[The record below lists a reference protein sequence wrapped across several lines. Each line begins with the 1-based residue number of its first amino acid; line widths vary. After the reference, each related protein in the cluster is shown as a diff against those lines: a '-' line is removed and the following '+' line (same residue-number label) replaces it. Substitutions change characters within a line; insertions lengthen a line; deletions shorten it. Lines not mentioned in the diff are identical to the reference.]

1 MATDSGNDYGEE
13 GILDA
18 FQTLNLKF
26 ISYDPAEHDLC
37 FNSIQQFPPSII
49 NFCASTPRPMD
60 MKFTSSVA
68 KHLQRNSK
76 LFVMIYEL
84 DRYQDI
90 SDLIGTLFLESSHRD
105 MAHHRCS
112 KLGISI
118 LMEYQGQEAEAVEW
132 ALNWAFNSAGLHRV
146 EMNIPSWNMR
156 LGKVCE
162 EMGFQTEGTRKE
174 CLFKDGE
181 WWDEVSMAI
190 LEKDWKEGHIKM
202 EK

>member
-18 FQTLNLKF
+18 FQTMNLKF
-26 ISYDPAEHDLC
+26 ISYDPAEHDLF
-37 FNSIQQFPPSII
+37 FNSIQQFSSSII

-84 DRYQDI
+84 DSR
-90 SDLIGTLFLESSHRD
+90 LIGIWPTTEI
-105 MAHHRCS
+105 
-112 KLGISI
+112 GI
-118 LMEYQGQEAEAVEW
+118 LKEYQGQEAEAVEW

-146 EMNIPSWNMR
+146 EMDVPSWNMR
-156 LGKVCE
+156 LGEVCE

-174 CLFKDGE
+174 CLFKDGK